1 MTLNCLAGN
10 FIWILNI
17 FQKLK
22 ERKKNILCQNSFSP
36 PFIKIL
42 KQKYVKPQVPPF
54 YNIQYNRWEKSSVY
68 NGGKKMQCLIFVKLY
83 NLNIS
88 YYIMDMAQGIY
99 IFKKKIN
106 IQHRR

>member
-54 YNIQYNRWEKSSVY
+54 NNIQYNRWEKSSVY
-68 NGGKKMQCLIFVKLY
+68 NGGKKCNVLSLSNYTI
-83 NLNIS
+83 

-99 IFKKKIN
+99 IFKK
-106 IQHRR
+106 R